1 MIRLLRA
8 TILIFGCLLIL
19 TGVVYP
25 AFITLIGQIFFQNQ
39 ANGSFVF
46 THHGVPQGS
55 ILIAQSFEQ
64 DYYFHGRPSLIN
76 TDNRAISIGRNLGQA
91 NHVLLRDVIE
101 KAKYLL
107 VKNQGSSQPIPMD
120 IVTVSGSNLDPHIT
134 PESARFQ
141 VPRIARSRQVSEDE
155 LLKLIED
162 NTIPRTF
169 FILGEPRINVLQIN
183 LVLDQLYPIKP

>member
-64 DYYFHGRPSLIN
+64 VHYFHGRPSLIN

>member
-1 MIRLLRA
+1 
-8 TILIFGCLLIL
+8 
-19 TGVVYP
+19 
-25 AFITLIGQIFFQNQ
+25 
-39 ANGSFVF
+39 
-46 THHGVPQGS
+46 
-55 ILIAQSFEQ
+55 
-64 DYYFHGRPSLIN
+64 
-76 TDNRAISIGRNLGQA
+76 
-91 NHVLLRDVIE
+91 
-101 KAKYLL
+101 
-107 VKNQGSSQPIPMD
+107 MD

>member
-64 DYYFHGRPSLIN
+64 DHYFHGRLPSS
-76 TDNRAISIGRNLGQA
+76 TPTTGQF
-91 NHVLLRDVIE
+91 L
-101 KAKYLL
+101 
-107 VKNQGSSQPIPMD
+107 
-120 IVTVSGSNLDPHIT
+120 
-134 PESARFQ
+134 
-141 VPRIARSRQVSEDE
+141 
-155 LLKLIED
+155 
-162 NTIPRTF
+162 
-169 FILGEPRINVLQIN
+169 
-183 LVLDQLYPIKP
+183 